1 LKTSDTW
8 TWTDSESIGNS
19 TTQGNTM
26 TVTLKT
32 TTAGCEENVNIYED
46 TLYHTF
52 AFQVP
57 TGYTG
62 C

>member
-1 LKTSDTW
+1 
-8 TWTDSESIGNS
+8 
-19 TTQGNTM
+19 M